1 MFSDTR
7 KATPKAKRGY
17 AVMPRL
23 DPLMIHID
31 PYMIH
36 LDHRMIIFLVYLASL
51 GTLRRVDGLSLK
63 TSSLSEVHRRR
74 VGL

>member
-1 MFSDTR
+1 MPLFSDTR

-36 LDHRMIIFLVYLASL
+36 LDHRMIIFFLFI
-51 GTLRRVDGLSLK
+51 LRVLEL
-63 TSSLSEVHRRR
+63 
-74 VGL
+74 

>member
-36 LDHRMIIFLVYLASL
+36 LDHRMIIFFLFI
-51 GTLRRVDGLSLK
+51 LRVFEL
-63 TSSLSEVHRRR
+63 
-74 VGL
+74 

>member
-1 MFSDTR
+1 MPMFSDTR

-36 LDHRMIIFLVYLASL
+36 LDHRMIIFFCLSCESL
-51 GTLRRVDGLSLK
+51 N
-63 TSSLSEVHRRR
+63 SEKGRWIVSENI
-74 VGL
+74 VTI